1 MPLAEDKER
10 TKALDNALTQ
20 IEKDFG
26 KGSIMRLGERGSS
39 TIDAIPTGAISLD
52 AALGVGG
59 MPRGRVVEIF
69 GPESSGKTTLALEVI
84 AQAQKSGGMAAF
96 VDAEHALDAQYATK
110 LGVDIDN
117 LLVSQPDYG
126 EQALE
131 IVERLTR
138 SNSLDVIVD
147 DSVAALVPRSEIEG
161 EMGWGIA
168 NDTFSVSEEYKKF
181 IPQNFSIGDKDLA
194 LNLYRNQLL
203 SEGKSLT
210 EITKLFAEHLNLECN
225 LIPMTDDTVST
236 KLKTD
241 DGSLLDFQEY
251 FVEKKAKPKLTEVVY
266 NGSEKAKVSDQL
278 IKKIE
283 ESEIVVIGPSNPILS
298 IGPILSL
305 NKLKEKLSE
314 HNNVYVINPFIE
326 NKAIKGPSKNN
337 FEDLGYTSDI
347 QGIKNFYK
355 DVGNKYI
362 VHPGDSDGAEDTVE
376 HNILFNELEN
386 SIKLVEFIVNHE

>member
-1 MPLAEDKER
+1 MKKIVYLSGGIGGAKLAKGFYHSKDV
-10 TKALDNALTQ
+10 DLT
-20 IEKDFG
+20 I
-26 KGSIMRLGERGSS
+26 I
-39 TIDAIPTGAISLD
+39 INTGD
-52 AALGVGG
+52 D
-59 MPRGRVVEIF
+59 
-69 GPESSGKTTLALEVI
+69 EVI
-84 AQAQKSGGMAAF
+84 
-96 VDAEHALDAQYATK
+96 H
-110 LGVDIDN
+110 GVPLSPDIDS
-117 LLVSQPDYG
+117 VMY
-126 EQALE
+126 AL
-131 IVERLTR
+131 
-138 SNSLDVIVD
+138 
-147 DSVAALVPRSEIEG
+147 AGIEG

-251 FVEKKAKPKLTEVVY
+251 FVEQQAKPKLTEVVY

-305 NKLKEKLSE
+305 KKLKEKLSE

-386 SIKLVEFIVNHE
+386 SKKLVEFIVNHE

>member
-1 MPLAEDKER
+1 MKKIVYLSGGIGGAKLAKGFYHSNDI
-10 TKALDNALTQ
+10 DLT
-20 IEKDFG
+20 I
-26 KGSIMRLGERGSS
+26 I
-39 TIDAIPTGAISLD
+39 INTGD
-52 AALGVGG
+52 D
-59 MPRGRVVEIF
+59 
-69 GPESSGKTTLALEVI
+69 EVI
-84 AQAQKSGGMAAF
+84 
-96 VDAEHALDAQYATK
+96 H
-110 LGVDIDN
+110 GVPLSPDIDS
-117 LLVSQPDYG
+117 VMY
-126 EQALE
+126 AL
-131 IVERLTR
+131 
-138 SNSLDVIVD
+138 
-147 DSVAALVPRSEIEG
+147 AGIEG

-168 NDTFSVSEEYKKF
+168 NDTFSVSDEYKKF

-266 NGSEKAKVSDQL
+266 NGAEKAKVSDQL
-278 IKKIE
+278 IKNIE

-362 VHPGDSDGAEDTVE
+362 VHPGDSDGAQDTVE

-386 SIKLVEFIVNHE
+386 SKKLVEFIVNHE

>member
-1 MPLAEDKER
+1 MKKIVYLSGGIGGAKLAKGFYHSKDVDLTIIINTGDDEVIHGVPLSPD
-10 TKALDNALTQ
+10 
-20 IEKDFG
+20 
-26 KGSIMRLGERGSS
+26 
-39 TIDAIPTGAISLD
+39 IDSVMY
-52 AALGVGG
+52 ALGG
-59 MPRGRVVEIF
+59 
-69 GPESSGKTTLALEVI
+69 
-84 AQAQKSGGMAAF
+84 
-96 VDAEHALDAQYATK
+96 
-110 LGVDIDN
+110 
-117 LLVSQPDYG
+117 
-126 EQALE
+126 
-131 IVERLTR
+131 
-138 SNSLDVIVD
+138 
-147 DSVAALVPRSEIEG
+147 IEG

-168 NDTFSVSEEYKKF
+168 NDTFSVSDEYKKF

-266 NGSEKAKVSDQL
+266 NGAEKAKVSDQL
-278 IKKIE
+278 IKNIE

-362 VHPGDSDGAEDTVE
+362 VHPGDSDGAQDTIE

-386 SIKLVEFIVNHE
+386 SKKLVEFIVNHE

>member
-1 MPLAEDKER
+1 MKKIVYLSGGIGGAKLAKGFYHSKDI
-10 TKALDNALTQ
+10 DLT
-20 IEKDFG
+20 I
-26 KGSIMRLGERGSS
+26 I
-39 TIDAIPTGAISLD
+39 INTGD
-52 AALGVGG
+52 D
-59 MPRGRVVEIF
+59 
-69 GPESSGKTTLALEVI
+69 EVI
-84 AQAQKSGGMAAF
+84 
-96 VDAEHALDAQYATK
+96 H
-110 LGVDIDN
+110 GVPLSPDIDS
-117 LLVSQPDYG
+117 VMY
-126 EQALE
+126 AL
-131 IVERLTR
+131 
-138 SNSLDVIVD
+138 
-147 DSVAALVPRSEIEG
+147 AGIEG

-168 NDTFSVSEEYKKF
+168 NDTFSVSDEYKKF

-241 DGSLLDFQEY
+241 DGTLLDFQEY

-266 NGSEKAKVSDQL
+266 NGAEKAKVSDQL
-278 IKKIE
+278 IKNIE

-386 SIKLVEFIVNHE
+386 SKKLVEFIVNHE

>member
-1 MPLAEDKER
+1 MKKIVYLSGGIGGAKLAKGFYHSKDI
-10 TKALDNALTQ
+10 DLT
-20 IEKDFG
+20 I
-26 KGSIMRLGERGSS
+26 I
-39 TIDAIPTGAISLD
+39 INTGD
-52 AALGVGG
+52 D
-59 MPRGRVVEIF
+59 
-69 GPESSGKTTLALEVI
+69 EVI
-84 AQAQKSGGMAAF
+84 
-96 VDAEHALDAQYATK
+96 H
-110 LGVDIDN
+110 GVPLSPDIDS
-117 LLVSQPDYG
+117 VMY
-126 EQALE
+126 AL
-131 IVERLTR
+131 
-138 SNSLDVIVD
+138 
-147 DSVAALVPRSEIEG
+147 AGIEG

-210 EITKLFAEHLNLECN
+210 EITKLFVEHLNLQCN
-225 LIPMTDDTVST
+225 LIPMTDDIVST

-251 FVEKKAKPKLTEVVY
+251 FVEKQAKPKLTEVVY
-266 NGSEKAKVSDQL
+266 SGAKNAKVSDQL
-278 IKKIE
+278 IKNIE

-362 VHPGDSDGAEDTVE
+362 VHPGDSDGAQDTVE

>member
-1 MPLAEDKER
+1 MKKIVYLSGGIGGAKLAKGFYHSKDVDLTIIINTGDDEVIHGVPLSPD
-10 TKALDNALTQ
+10 
-20 IEKDFG
+20 
-26 KGSIMRLGERGSS
+26 
-39 TIDAIPTGAISLD
+39 IDSVMY
-52 AALGVGG
+52 ALGG
-59 MPRGRVVEIF
+59 
-69 GPESSGKTTLALEVI
+69 
-84 AQAQKSGGMAAF
+84 
-96 VDAEHALDAQYATK
+96 
-110 LGVDIDN
+110 
-117 LLVSQPDYG
+117 
-126 EQALE
+126 
-131 IVERLTR
+131 
-138 SNSLDVIVD
+138 
-147 DSVAALVPRSEIEG
+147 IEG

-266 NGSEKAKVSDQL
+266 NGAEKAKVSDQL
-278 IKKIE
+278 IKNIE

-362 VHPGDSDGAEDTVE
+362 VHPGDSDGAEGTVE

-386 SIKLVEFIVNHE
+386 SKKLVEFIVNHE

>member
-1 MPLAEDKER
+1 MKKIVYLSGGIGGAKLAKGFYHSKDI
-10 TKALDNALTQ
+10 DLT
-20 IEKDFG
+20 I
-26 KGSIMRLGERGSS
+26 I
-39 TIDAIPTGAISLD
+39 INTGD
-52 AALGVGG
+52 D
-59 MPRGRVVEIF
+59 
-69 GPESSGKTTLALEVI
+69 EVI
-84 AQAQKSGGMAAF
+84 
-96 VDAEHALDAQYATK
+96 H
-110 LGVDIDN
+110 GVPLSPDIDS
-117 LLVSQPDYG
+117 VMY
-126 EQALE
+126 AL
-131 IVERLTR
+131 
-138 SNSLDVIVD
+138 
-147 DSVAALVPRSEIEG
+147 AGIEG

-168 NDTFSVSEEYKKF
+168 NDTFSVSDEYKKF

-251 FVEKKAKPKLTEVVY
+251 FVEQQAKPKLTEVVY
-266 NGSEKAKVSDQL
+266 YGSENAKVSDQL

-305 NKLKEKLSE
+305 NKLRKKLSE

-386 SIKLVEFIVNHE
+386 SKKLVEFIVNHE

>member
-1 MPLAEDKER
+1 MKKIVYLSGGIGGAKLAKGFYHSKDV
-10 TKALDNALTQ
+10 DLT
-20 IEKDFG
+20 I
-26 KGSIMRLGERGSS
+26 I
-39 TIDAIPTGAISLD
+39 INTGD
-52 AALGVGG
+52 D
-59 MPRGRVVEIF
+59 
-69 GPESSGKTTLALEVI
+69 EVI
-84 AQAQKSGGMAAF
+84 
-96 VDAEHALDAQYATK
+96 H
-110 LGVDIDN
+110 GVPLSPDIDS
-117 LLVSQPDYG
+117 VMY
-126 EQALE
+126 AL
-131 IVERLTR
+131 
-138 SNSLDVIVD
+138 
-147 DSVAALVPRSEIEG
+147 AGIEG

-168 NDTFSVSEEYKKF
+168 NDTFSVSDEYKKF

-241 DGSLLDFQEY
+241 DGSLLNFQEY
-251 FVEKKAKPKLTEVVY
+251 FVEKQAKPKLTEVVY
-266 NGSEKAKVSDQL
+266 SGAKNAKVSDQL
-278 IKKIE
+278 IKYIE

-376 HNILFNELEN
+376 HNILFNELE
-386 SIKLVEFIVNHE
+386 SSKKLVEFIVNHE

>member
-1 MPLAEDKER
+1 MKKIVYLSGGIGGAKLAKGFYHSKDV
-10 TKALDNALTQ
+10 DLT
-20 IEKDFG
+20 IIINTGDDEVIHGVHLSPD
-26 KGSIMRLGERGSS
+26 
-39 TIDAIPTGAISLD
+39 IDSVMY
-52 AALGVGG
+52 ALGG
-59 MPRGRVVEIF
+59 
-69 GPESSGKTTLALEVI
+69 
-84 AQAQKSGGMAAF
+84 
-96 VDAEHALDAQYATK
+96 
-110 LGVDIDN
+110 
-117 LLVSQPDYG
+117 
-126 EQALE
+126 
-131 IVERLTR
+131 
-138 SNSLDVIVD
+138 
-147 DSVAALVPRSEIEG
+147 IEG
-161 EMGWGIA
+161 KMGWGIA

-266 NGSEKAKVSDQL
+266 NGAEKAKVSDQL
-278 IKKIE
+278 IKNIE

-355 DVGNKYI
+355 DIGNKYI

-386 SIKLVEFIVNHE
+386 SKKLVEFIVNHE

>member
-1 MPLAEDKER
+1 MKKIVYLSGGIGGAKLAKGFYHSKDV
-10 TKALDNALTQ
+10 DLT
-20 IEKDFG
+20 I
-26 KGSIMRLGERGSS
+26 I
-39 TIDAIPTGAISLD
+39 INTGD
-52 AALGVGG
+52 D
-59 MPRGRVVEIF
+59 
-69 GPESSGKTTLALEVI
+69 EVI
-84 AQAQKSGGMAAF
+84 
-96 VDAEHALDAQYATK
+96 H
-110 LGVDIDN
+110 GVPLSPDIDS
-117 LLVSQPDYG
+117 VMY
-126 EQALE
+126 AL
-131 IVERLTR
+131 
-138 SNSLDVIVD
+138 
-147 DSVAALVPRSEIEG
+147 AGIEG

-168 NDTFSVSEEYKKF
+168 NDTFSVSDEYKKF

-251 FVEKKAKPKLTEVVY
+251 FVEQQAKPKLTEVVY
-266 NGSEKAKVSDQL
+266 NGSENAKVSDQL

-305 NKLKEKLSE
+305 NKLRKKLSE

-386 SIKLVEFIVNHE
+386 SKKLVEFIVNHE

>member
-1 MPLAEDKER
+1 MKKIVYLSGGIGGAKLAKGFYHSKDI
-10 TKALDNALTQ
+10 DLT
-20 IEKDFG
+20 I
-26 KGSIMRLGERGSS
+26 I
-39 TIDAIPTGAISLD
+39 INTGD
-52 AALGVGG
+52 D
-59 MPRGRVVEIF
+59 
-69 GPESSGKTTLALEVI
+69 EVI
-84 AQAQKSGGMAAF
+84 
-96 VDAEHALDAQYATK
+96 H
-110 LGVDIDN
+110 GVPLSPDIDS
-117 LLVSQPDYG
+117 VMY
-126 EQALE
+126 AL
-131 IVERLTR
+131 
-138 SNSLDVIVD
+138 
-147 DSVAALVPRSEIEG
+147 AGIEG

-251 FVEKKAKPKLTEVVY
+251 FVEQQAKPKLTEVVY
-266 NGSEKAKVSDQL
+266 NGAEKAKVSDQL

-305 NKLKEKLSE
+305 NKLRKKLSE

-386 SIKLVEFIVNHE
+386 SKKLVEFIVNHE

>member
-1 MPLAEDKER
+1 MKKIVYLSGGIGGAKLAKGFYHSKDI
-10 TKALDNALTQ
+10 DLT
-20 IEKDFG
+20 I
-26 KGSIMRLGERGSS
+26 I
-39 TIDAIPTGAISLD
+39 INTGD
-52 AALGVGG
+52 D
-59 MPRGRVVEIF
+59 
-69 GPESSGKTTLALEVI
+69 EVI
-84 AQAQKSGGMAAF
+84 
-96 VDAEHALDAQYATK
+96 H
-110 LGVDIDN
+110 GVPLSPDIDS
-117 LLVSQPDYG
+117 VMY
-126 EQALE
+126 AL
-131 IVERLTR
+131 
-138 SNSLDVIVD
+138 
-147 DSVAALVPRSEIEG
+147 AEIEG

-210 EITKLFAEHLNLECN
+210 EITKVFAEHLNLECN
-225 LIPMTDDTVST
+225 LIPMTDDIVST

-251 FVEKKAKPKLTEVVY
+251 FVEQQAKPKLTEVVY
-266 NGSEKAKVSDQL
+266 NGSENAKVSDQL

-305 NKLKEKLSE
+305 NKLRKKLSE

-386 SIKLVEFIVNHE
+386 SKKLVEFIFNHE

>member
-1 MPLAEDKER
+1 MKKIVYLSGGIGGAKLAKGFYHSKDI
-10 TKALDNALTQ
+10 DLT
-20 IEKDFG
+20 I
-26 KGSIMRLGERGSS
+26 I
-39 TIDAIPTGAISLD
+39 INTGD
-52 AALGVGG
+52 D
-59 MPRGRVVEIF
+59 
-69 GPESSGKTTLALEVI
+69 EVI
-84 AQAQKSGGMAAF
+84 
-96 VDAEHALDAQYATK
+96 H
-110 LGVDIDN
+110 GVPLSPDIDS
-117 LLVSQPDYG
+117 VMY
-126 EQALE
+126 AL
-131 IVERLTR
+131 
-138 SNSLDVIVD
+138 
-147 DSVAALVPRSEIEG
+147 AGIEG

-251 FVEKKAKPKLTEVVY
+251 FVEKQAKPKLTEVVY
-266 NGSEKAKVSDQL
+266 NGAEKAKVSDQL
-278 IKKIE
+278 IKNIE

-386 SIKLVEFIVNHE
+386 SKKLVEFIVNHE

>member
-1 MPLAEDKER
+1 MKKIVYLSGGIGGAKLAKGFYHSKDI
-10 TKALDNALTQ
+10 DLT
-20 IEKDFG
+20 I
-26 KGSIMRLGERGSS
+26 I
-39 TIDAIPTGAISLD
+39 INTGD
-52 AALGVGG
+52 D
-59 MPRGRVVEIF
+59 
-69 GPESSGKTTLALEVI
+69 EVI
-84 AQAQKSGGMAAF
+84 
-96 VDAEHALDAQYATK
+96 H
-110 LGVDIDN
+110 GVPLSPDIDS
-117 LLVSQPDYG
+117 VMY
-126 EQALE
+126 AL
-131 IVERLTR
+131 
-138 SNSLDVIVD
+138 
-147 DSVAALVPRSEIEG
+147 AEIEG

-210 EITKLFAEHLNLECN
+210 EITKLFADHLNLECN
-225 LIPMTDDTVST
+225 LIPMTDDIVST

-251 FVEKKAKPKLTEVVY
+251 FVEQQARPKLTEVVY
-266 NGSEKAKVSDQL
+266 NGAKNAKVSDQL
-278 IKKIE
+278 IKNIE

-305 NKLKEKLSE
+305 NKLRKKLSE

-347 QGIKNFYK
+347 QGIKTFYK

-362 VHPGDSDGAEDTVE
+362 VHPGDSDGAQDTVE

>member
-1 MPLAEDKER
+1 MKKIVYLSGGIGGAKLAKGFYHSNDIDLTIIINTGDDEVIHGVPLSPD
-10 TKALDNALTQ
+10 
-20 IEKDFG
+20 
-26 KGSIMRLGERGSS
+26 
-39 TIDAIPTGAISLD
+39 IDSVMY
-52 AALGVGG
+52 ALGG
-59 MPRGRVVEIF
+59 
-69 GPESSGKTTLALEVI
+69 
-84 AQAQKSGGMAAF
+84 
-96 VDAEHALDAQYATK
+96 
-110 LGVDIDN
+110 
-117 LLVSQPDYG
+117 
-126 EQALE
+126 
-131 IVERLTR
+131 
-138 SNSLDVIVD
+138 
-147 DSVAALVPRSEIEG
+147 IEG

-168 NDTFSVSEEYKKF
+168 NDTFSVSDEYKKF

-225 LIPMTDDTVST
+225 LIPMTDDIVST

-251 FVEKKAKPKLTEVVY
+251 FVEQQAKPKLTEVVY
-266 NGSEKAKVSDQL
+266 NGAEKAKVSDQL
-278 IKKIE
+278 IKNIE

-305 NKLKEKLSE
+305 NKLRKKLSE

-355 DVGNKYI
+355 DIGNKYI
-362 VHPGDSDGAEDTVE
+362 VHPGDSDGAQDTVE

-386 SIKLVEFIVNHE
+386 SKKLVEFIVNHE

>member
-1 MPLAEDKER
+1 MKKIVYLSGGIGGAKLAKGFYHSKDV
-10 TKALDNALTQ
+10 DLT
-20 IEKDFG
+20 I
-26 KGSIMRLGERGSS
+26 I
-39 TIDAIPTGAISLD
+39 INTGD
-52 AALGVGG
+52 D
-59 MPRGRVVEIF
+59 
-69 GPESSGKTTLALEVI
+69 EVI
-84 AQAQKSGGMAAF
+84 
-96 VDAEHALDAQYATK
+96 H
-110 LGVDIDN
+110 GVPLSPDIDS
-117 LLVSQPDYG
+117 VMY
-126 EQALE
+126 AL
-131 IVERLTR
+131 
-138 SNSLDVIVD
+138 
-147 DSVAALVPRSEIEG
+147 AGIEG

-266 NGSEKAKVSDQL
+266 NGAEKAKVSDQL
-278 IKKIE
+278 IKNIE

-386 SIKLVEFIVNHE
+386 SKKLVEFIVNHE

>member
-1 MPLAEDKER
+1 MKKIVYLSGGIGGAKLAKGFYHSNDI
-10 TKALDNALTQ
+10 DLT
-20 IEKDFG
+20 I
-26 KGSIMRLGERGSS
+26 I
-39 TIDAIPTGAISLD
+39 INTGD
-52 AALGVGG
+52 D
-59 MPRGRVVEIF
+59 
-69 GPESSGKTTLALEVI
+69 EVI
-84 AQAQKSGGMAAF
+84 
-96 VDAEHALDAQYATK
+96 H
-110 LGVDIDN
+110 GVPLSPDIDS
-117 LLVSQPDYG
+117 VMY
-126 EQALE
+126 AL
-131 IVERLTR
+131 
-138 SNSLDVIVD
+138 
-147 DSVAALVPRSEIEG
+147 AGIEG

-225 LIPMTDDTVST
+225 LIPMTDDIVST

-251 FVEKKAKPKLTEVVY
+251 FVEQQAKPKLTEVVY
-266 NGSEKAKVSDQL
+266 NGAEKAKVSDQL
-278 IKKIE
+278 IKNIE

-305 NKLKEKLSE
+305 NKLRKKLSE

-362 VHPGDSDGAEDTVE
+362 VHPGDSDGAQDTVE

>member
-1 MPLAEDKER
+1 MKKIVYLSGGIGGAKLAKGFYHSKDVDLTIIINTGDDEVIHGVPLSPD
-10 TKALDNALTQ
+10 
-20 IEKDFG
+20 
-26 KGSIMRLGERGSS
+26 
-39 TIDAIPTGAISLD
+39 IDSVMY
-52 AALGVGG
+52 ALGG
-59 MPRGRVVEIF
+59 
-69 GPESSGKTTLALEVI
+69 
-84 AQAQKSGGMAAF
+84 
-96 VDAEHALDAQYATK
+96 
-110 LGVDIDN
+110 
-117 LLVSQPDYG
+117 
-126 EQALE
+126 
-131 IVERLTR
+131 
-138 SNSLDVIVD
+138 
-147 DSVAALVPRSEIEG
+147 IEG

-168 NDTFSVSEEYKKF
+168 NDTFSVSDEYKKF

-266 NGSEKAKVSDQL
+266 NGAEKAKVSDQL
-278 IKKIE
+278 IKNIE

-386 SIKLVEFIVNHE
+386 SKKLVEFIVNHE

>member
-1 MPLAEDKER
+1 MKKIVYLSGGIGGAKLAKGFYHSKDV
-10 TKALDNALTQ
+10 DLT
-20 IEKDFG
+20 I
-26 KGSIMRLGERGSS
+26 I
-39 TIDAIPTGAISLD
+39 INTGD
-52 AALGVGG
+52 D
-59 MPRGRVVEIF
+59 
-69 GPESSGKTTLALEVI
+69 EVI
-84 AQAQKSGGMAAF
+84 
-96 VDAEHALDAQYATK
+96 H
-110 LGVDIDN
+110 GVPLSPDIDS
-117 LLVSQPDYG
+117 VMY
-126 EQALE
+126 AL
-131 IVERLTR
+131 
-138 SNSLDVIVD
+138 
-147 DSVAALVPRSEIEG
+147 AGIEG

-266 NGSEKAKVSDQL
+266 NGAEKAKVSDQL
-278 IKKIE
+278 IKNIE

-305 NKLKEKLSE
+305 NKLRKKLSE

-386 SIKLVEFIVNHE
+386 SKKLVEFIVNHE

>member
-1 MPLAEDKER
+1 MKKIVYLSGGIGGAKLAKGFYHSKDI
-10 TKALDNALTQ
+10 DLT
-20 IEKDFG
+20 I
-26 KGSIMRLGERGSS
+26 I
-39 TIDAIPTGAISLD
+39 INTGD
-52 AALGVGG
+52 D
-59 MPRGRVVEIF
+59 
-69 GPESSGKTTLALEVI
+69 EVI
-84 AQAQKSGGMAAF
+84 
-96 VDAEHALDAQYATK
+96 H
-110 LGVDIDN
+110 GVPLSPDIDS
-117 LLVSQPDYG
+117 VMY
-126 EQALE
+126 AL
-131 IVERLTR
+131 
-138 SNSLDVIVD
+138 
-147 DSVAALVPRSEIEG
+147 AGIEG

-210 EITKLFAEHLNLECN
+210 EITKLLAEHLNLECN

-241 DGSLLDFQEY
+241 DGSLLNFQEY
-251 FVEKKAKPKLTEVVY
+251 FVEKQAKPKLNEVVY
-266 NGSEKAKVSDQL
+266 NGAEKAKVSDEL
-278 IKKIE
+278 IKNIE

-362 VHPGDSDGAEDTVE
+362 VHPGDSDGAQDTVE

>member
-1 MPLAEDKER
+1 MKKIVYLSGGIGGAKLAKGFYHSKDI
-10 TKALDNALTQ
+10 DLT
-20 IEKDFG
+20 I
-26 KGSIMRLGERGSS
+26 I
-39 TIDAIPTGAISLD
+39 INTGD
-52 AALGVGG
+52 D
-59 MPRGRVVEIF
+59 
-69 GPESSGKTTLALEVI
+69 EVI
-84 AQAQKSGGMAAF
+84 
-96 VDAEHALDAQYATK
+96 H
-110 LGVDIDN
+110 GVPLSPDIDS
-117 LLVSQPDYG
+117 VMY
-126 EQALE
+126 AL
-131 IVERLTR
+131 
-138 SNSLDVIVD
+138 
-147 DSVAALVPRSEIEG
+147 AGIEG

-241 DGSLLDFQEY
+241 DGTLLDFQEY
-251 FVEKKAKPKLTEVVY
+251 FVEQQAKPKLTEVVY
-266 NGSEKAKVSDQL
+266 NGAENAKVSDQL

-362 VHPGDSDGAEDTVE
+362 VHPGDSDGAQDTVE

-386 SIKLVEFIVNHE
+386 SKKLVEFIVNHE

>member
-1 MPLAEDKER
+1 MKKIVYLSGGIGGAKLAKGFYHSKDIDLTIIINTGDDEVIHGVPLSPD
-10 TKALDNALTQ
+10 
-20 IEKDFG
+20 
-26 KGSIMRLGERGSS
+26 
-39 TIDAIPTGAISLD
+39 IDSVMY
-52 AALGVGG
+52 ALGG
-59 MPRGRVVEIF
+59 
-69 GPESSGKTTLALEVI
+69 
-84 AQAQKSGGMAAF
+84 
-96 VDAEHALDAQYATK
+96 
-110 LGVDIDN
+110 
-117 LLVSQPDYG
+117 
-126 EQALE
+126 
-131 IVERLTR
+131 
-138 SNSLDVIVD
+138 
-147 DSVAALVPRSEIEG
+147 IEG

-168 NDTFSVSEEYKKF
+168 NDTFSVSDEYKKF

-251 FVEKKAKPKLTEVVY
+251 FVEQQAKPKLTEVVY
-266 NGSEKAKVSDQL
+266 NGAEKAKVSDQL
-278 IKKIE
+278 IKNIE

-305 NKLKEKLSE
+305 KKLKEKLSE

-362 VHPGDSDGAEDTVE
+362 VHPGDSDGAQDTIE

-386 SIKLVEFIVNHE
+386 SKKLVEFIVNHE

>member
-1 MPLAEDKER
+1 MKKIVYLSGGIGGAKLAKGFYHSKDI
-10 TKALDNALTQ
+10 DLT
-20 IEKDFG
+20 I
-26 KGSIMRLGERGSS
+26 I
-39 TIDAIPTGAISLD
+39 INTGD
-52 AALGVGG
+52 D
-59 MPRGRVVEIF
+59 
-69 GPESSGKTTLALEVI
+69 EVI
-84 AQAQKSGGMAAF
+84 
-96 VDAEHALDAQYATK
+96 H
-110 LGVDIDN
+110 GVPLSPDIDS
-117 LLVSQPDYG
+117 VMY
-126 EQALE
+126 AL
-131 IVERLTR
+131 
-138 SNSLDVIVD
+138 
-147 DSVAALVPRSEIEG
+147 AGIEG

-168 NDTFSVSEEYKKF
+168 NDTFSVSDEYKKF

-266 NGSEKAKVSDQL
+266 NGAEKAKVSDQL
-278 IKKIE
+278 IKNIE

-305 NKLKEKLSE
+305 NKIKEKLSE

-362 VHPGDSDGAEDTVE
+362 VHPGDSDGAQDTIE

-386 SIKLVEFIVNHE
+386 SKKLVEFIVNHE

>member
-1 MPLAEDKER
+1 MKKIVYLSGGIGGAKLAKGFYHSNDI
-10 TKALDNALTQ
+10 DLT
-20 IEKDFG
+20 I
-26 KGSIMRLGERGSS
+26 I
-39 TIDAIPTGAISLD
+39 INTGD
-52 AALGVGG
+52 D
-59 MPRGRVVEIF
+59 
-69 GPESSGKTTLALEVI
+69 EVI
-84 AQAQKSGGMAAF
+84 
-96 VDAEHALDAQYATK
+96 H
-110 LGVDIDN
+110 GVPLSPDIDS
-117 LLVSQPDYG
+117 VMY
-126 EQALE
+126 AL
-131 IVERLTR
+131 
-138 SNSLDVIVD
+138 
-147 DSVAALVPRSEIEG
+147 AGIEG

-210 EITKLFAEHLNLECN
+210 EITKLFADHLNLECN
-225 LIPMTDDTVST
+225 LIPMTDDIVST

-251 FVEKKAKPKLTEVVY
+251 FVEQQARPKLTEVVY
-266 NGSEKAKVSDQL
+266 NGAKNAKVSDQL
-278 IKKIE
+278 IKNIE

-362 VHPGDSDGAEDTVE
+362 VHPGDSDGAQDTIE

-386 SIKLVEFIVNHE
+386 SKKLVEFIVNHE

>member
-1 MPLAEDKER
+1 MKKIVYLSGGIGGAKLAKGFYHSKDI
-10 TKALDNALTQ
+10 DLT
-20 IEKDFG
+20 I
-26 KGSIMRLGERGSS
+26 I
-39 TIDAIPTGAISLD
+39 INTGD
-52 AALGVGG
+52 D
-59 MPRGRVVEIF
+59 
-69 GPESSGKTTLALEVI
+69 EVI
-84 AQAQKSGGMAAF
+84 
-96 VDAEHALDAQYATK
+96 H
-110 LGVDIDN
+110 GVPLSPDIDS
-117 LLVSQPDYG
+117 VMY
-126 EQALE
+126 AL
-131 IVERLTR
+131 
-138 SNSLDVIVD
+138 
-147 DSVAALVPRSEIEG
+147 AGIEG
-161 EMGWGIA
+161 EMGWGIS

-210 EITKLFAEHLNLECN
+210 EITKVFAEHLNLECN
-225 LIPMTDDTVST
+225 LIPMTDDIVST

-251 FVEKKAKPKLTEVVY
+251 FVEQQAKPKLTEVVY
-266 NGSEKAKVSDQL
+266 SGAEKAKVSDQL
-278 IKKIE
+278 IKNIE

-362 VHPGDSDGAEDTVE
+362 VHPGDSDGAQDTIE

-386 SIKLVEFIVNHE
+386 SKKLVEFIVNHE

>member
-1 MPLAEDKER
+1 MKKIVYLSGGIGGAKLAKGFYHSNDI
-10 TKALDNALTQ
+10 DLT
-20 IEKDFG
+20 I
-26 KGSIMRLGERGSS
+26 I
-39 TIDAIPTGAISLD
+39 INTGD
-52 AALGVGG
+52 D
-59 MPRGRVVEIF
+59 
-69 GPESSGKTTLALEVI
+69 EVI
-84 AQAQKSGGMAAF
+84 
-96 VDAEHALDAQYATK
+96 H
-110 LGVDIDN
+110 GVPLSPDIDS
-117 LLVSQPDYG
+117 VMY
-126 EQALE
+126 AL
-131 IVERLTR
+131 
-138 SNSLDVIVD
+138 
-147 DSVAALVPRSEIEG
+147 AGIEG

-266 NGSEKAKVSDQL
+266 NGAEKAKVSDQL
-278 IKKIE
+278 IKNIE

-362 VHPGDSDGAEDTVE
+362 VHPGDSDGAQDTVE

-386 SIKLVEFIVNHE
+386 SKKLVEFIVNHE

>member
-1 MPLAEDKER
+1 MKKIVYLSGGIGGAKLAKGFYHSKDVDLTIIINTGDDEVIHGVPLSPD
-10 TKALDNALTQ
+10 
-20 IEKDFG
+20 
-26 KGSIMRLGERGSS
+26 
-39 TIDAIPTGAISLD
+39 IDSVMY
-52 AALGVGG
+52 ALGG
-59 MPRGRVVEIF
+59 
-69 GPESSGKTTLALEVI
+69 
-84 AQAQKSGGMAAF
+84 
-96 VDAEHALDAQYATK
+96 
-110 LGVDIDN
+110 
-117 LLVSQPDYG
+117 
-126 EQALE
+126 
-131 IVERLTR
+131 
-138 SNSLDVIVD
+138 
-147 DSVAALVPRSEIEG
+147 IEG

-225 LIPMTDDTVST
+225 LIPMTDDIVST

-251 FVEKKAKPKLTEVVY
+251 FVEQQAKPKLTEVVY
-266 NGSEKAKVSDQL
+266 NGAEKAKVSDQL
-278 IKKIE
+278 IKNIE

-362 VHPGDSDGAEDTVE
+362 VHPGDSDGAEDTIE

-386 SIKLVEFIVNHE
+386 SKKLVEFIVNHE

>member
-1 MPLAEDKER
+1 MKKIVYLSGGIGGAKLAKGFYHSKDI
-10 TKALDNALTQ
+10 DLT
-20 IEKDFG
+20 I
-26 KGSIMRLGERGSS
+26 I
-39 TIDAIPTGAISLD
+39 INTGD
-52 AALGVGG
+52 D
-59 MPRGRVVEIF
+59 
-69 GPESSGKTTLALEVI
+69 EVI
-84 AQAQKSGGMAAF
+84 
-96 VDAEHALDAQYATK
+96 H
-110 LGVDIDN
+110 GVPLSPDIDS
-117 LLVSQPDYG
+117 VMY
-126 EQALE
+126 AL
-131 IVERLTR
+131 
-138 SNSLDVIVD
+138 
-147 DSVAALVPRSEIEG
+147 AGIEG

-266 NGSEKAKVSDQL
+266 SGAEKAKVSDQL
-278 IKKIE
+278 IKNIE

-386 SIKLVEFIVNHE
+386 SKKLVEFIVNHE

>member
-1 MPLAEDKER
+1 MKKIVYLSGGIGGAKLAKGFYHSKDI
-10 TKALDNALTQ
+10 DLT
-20 IEKDFG
+20 I
-26 KGSIMRLGERGSS
+26 I
-39 TIDAIPTGAISLD
+39 INTGD
-52 AALGVGG
+52 D
-59 MPRGRVVEIF
+59 
-69 GPESSGKTTLALEVI
+69 EVI
-84 AQAQKSGGMAAF
+84 
-96 VDAEHALDAQYATK
+96 H
-110 LGVDIDN
+110 GVPLSPDIDS
-117 LLVSQPDYG
+117 VMY
-126 EQALE
+126 AL
-131 IVERLTR
+131 
-138 SNSLDVIVD
+138 
-147 DSVAALVPRSEIEG
+147 AGIEG
-161 EMGWGIA
+161 DMGWGIA

-203 SEGKSLT
+203 WEGKSLT
-210 EITKLFAEHLNLECN
+210 EITKLLAEHLNLECN

-241 DGSLLDFQEY
+241 DGSLLNFQEY
-251 FVEKKAKPKLTEVVY
+251 FVEKQAKPKLTEVVY
-266 NGSEKAKVSDQL
+266 SGAKNAKVSDQL
-278 IKKIE
+278 IQNIE

-362 VHPGDSDGAEDTVE
+362 VHPGDSDGAQDTVE

-386 SIKLVEFIVNHE
+386 SKKLVEFIVNHE